1 MPVLR
6 LPLRPAFLAFA
17 VFAALIAPQAAQ
29 AQAGSGCTKVAA
41 PTGSDSASGSETE
54 PFASLDQLVGSLGE
68 GDVGCLRAGTYGGD
82 SVYFEAPRAQLRSY
96 PGEVAT
102 ITAFMEVKP
111 EAVGAHIHHLRF
123 DASQHSNN
131 TGIKL
136 QADRTIFSDN
146 ELTKG
151 GGGIC
156 LLAGSYNPA
165 HGIVIERN
173 HIYDCG
179 PSSSKLM
186 HQLYLQN
193 TRGAVVRWNILN
205 GNDGGWGVH
214 LYTNADDTVIEH
226 NIIDGNHGGVIYAGN
241 DGDTSDRNIVRNNA
255 ITYSAPRWNIEGSW
269 SDEAPGTGNT
279 AHHNCVYSSGEDAP
293 TGIADEEGFSA
304 ISNTTIQSSPYVNRQ
319 RGDYHFAAGSP
330 CAAMVGDVAGVVA
343 GVSTPPPPARPA
355 AKPRRRIGLSLH
367 ASKRR
372 VAPKRRVRLSGRLA
386 GVTAAPGTHV
396 VLQIRQNGRWRGFE
410 RAELKTSGRF
420 STRVRAGRSHRAR
433 VSRMRAVVPGVAR
446 SHTVRL
452 RIRP

>member
-1 MPVLR
+1 MPIRR
-6 LPLRPAFLAFA
+6 LPLRSALAAFA
-17 VFAALIAPQAAQ
+17 VFAVLIVPQAAQ
-29 AQAGSGCTKVAA
+29 AQSGSGCTKVAA

-54 PFASLDQLVGSLGE
+54 PFETLEQLVDSLGTGE
-68 GDVGCLRAGTYGGD
+68 VGCLRAGTYGGD
-82 SVYFEAPRAQLRSY
+82 DVYFEAPRAQLRSY

-123 DASQHSNN
+123 DGSQHSNN
-131 TGIKL
+131 TGVKL

-151 GGGIC
+151 GEGIC

-173 HIYDCG
+173 RIYDCG

-205 GNDGGWGVH
+205 GNGGGWGVH
-214 LYTNADDTVIEH
+214 LYTNADDSVIEH
-226 NIIDGNHGGVIYAGN
+226 NIIDGNKGGVIYAGN

-279 AHHNCVYSSGEDAP
+279 AHHNCVTPGTDEP

-304 ISNTTIQSSPYVNRQ
+304 TSNTTIQSSPYVNRQ
-319 RGDYHFAAGSP
+319 RGDYRFAPGNP

-343 GVSTPPPPARPA
+343 GVTNPPPPARPA
-355 AKPRRRIGLSLH
+355 AKQRRRVGLSLH

-386 GVTAAPGTHV
+386 GVSAAPGTRV
-396 VLQIRQNGRWRGFE
+396 VLQIRQNGRWRGFQ
-410 RAELKTSGRF
+410 RAELRTAGHF
-420 STRVRAGRSHRAR
+420 STKVRAGRSKRAR
-433 VSRMRAVVPGVAR
+433 VSRMRAVVPGVAHSR
-446 SHTVRL
+446 TIRL
-452 RIRP
+452 KIRP

>member
-1 MPVLR
+1 MPALR
-6 LPLRPAFLAFA
+6 HLSRTALAAFA
-17 VFAALIAPQAAQ
+17 VSAALMAPSAAQ
-29 AQAGSGCTKVAA
+29 AQVASGCTKVAA
-41 PTGSDSASGSETE
+41 PTGSDSAAGSETE
-54 PFASLDQLVGSLGE
+54 PFQSLERLVDSLGE

-82 SVYFEAPRAQLRSY
+82 SIYFEAPRAQLRSY
-96 PGEVAT
+96 PGELAT

-123 DASQHSNN
+123 DGSQHSNN

-136 QADRTIFSDN
+136 QADFTNFSDN
-146 ELTKG
+146 SLTKG
-151 GGGIC
+151 GEGIC

-165 HGIVIERN
+165 RGIVIERN

-214 LYTNADDTVIEH
+214 LYTNADDSVIEH

-241 DGDTSDRNIVRNNA
+241 DGATSDRNIVRNNA
-255 ITYSAPRWNIEGSW
+255 ITYSSPRWNVEGSW

-279 AHHNCVYSSGEDAP
+279 AHHNCFFSAGEDAP
-293 TGIADEEGFSA
+293 TGIGDEEGFSA
-304 ISNTTIQSSPYVNRQ
+304 TSNTAVQGSPYVDRQ
-319 RGDYHFAAGSP
+319 RGDYRFAPGNP
-330 CAAMVGDVAGVVA
+330 CAAIVGDVAGVVA
-343 GVSTPPPPARPA
+343 GVTTPPPPARPA
-355 AKPRRRIGLSLH
+355 AKPRRRVGLSLH

-372 VAPKRRVRLSGRLA
+372 VAPKHRVRLSGRLA
-386 GVTAAPGTHV
+386 GVTAAPGTRV
-396 VLQIRQNGRWRGFE
+396 ILQIRQNGRWRGFE
-410 RAELKTSGRF
+410 RAELRTAGRF
-420 STRVRAGRSHRAR
+420 STKVRAGRSRRAR
-433 VSRMRAVVPGVAR
+433 VSRMRAVVQGVAR
-446 SHTVRL
+446 SRTIRL